1 MASKKIRSQVR
12 GALYS
17 LTLSA
22 VLLALLIYIGI
33 QFYYNGSGKRSESG
47 FGLKKVAVNFLY
59 WLEDNGHQEIMVII
73 VFIVL
78 GICALIC
85 LYRIINYLRHL
96 LPRYTVMGRSIRAQA
111 SHNETFS
118 EMVSSINADLA
129 MEAAS
134 FEDELWAGPHW
145 LLCEQVLYI
154 PNIERLYA
162 GKQKSCDHVLM
173 AVDKNE
179 NILIASFLSKEP
191 LEEAVQYL
199 QKRIPDVFVGNLEEI
214 EQ

>member
-73 VFIVL
+73 VFIAL

-96 LPRYTVMGRSIRAQA
+96 LPRYTVMGRS
-111 SHNETFS
+111 
-118 EMVSSINADLA
+118 VY
-129 MEAAS
+129 
-134 FEDELWAGPHW
+134 P
-145 LLCEQVLYI
+145 
-154 PNIERLYA
+154 
-162 GKQKSCDHVLM
+162 
-173 AVDKNE
+173 
-179 NILIASFLSKEP
+179 
-191 LEEAVQYL
+191 QY
-199 QKRIPDVFVGNLEEI
+199 
-214 EQ
+214 